1 MHSSMRQGEVMPEMK
16 HDPDLYPLWEVKEE
30 IRKKRYRLM
39 ARRSY
44 LELIKNVAIMA
55 ALVAIAVTQVF
66 FITTARGTDM
76 YPAIL
81 DGDILLGYRLN
92 STDLKND
99 VVVCEV
105 DGKDVVGRIVAK
117 GGDSVNITEDGT
129 LYVNGTEQTGEIAF
143 PTAPGSQTYPYTV
156 PEGCVYLLG
165 DYRTHT
171 TDSRDFGPVAVT
183 DIKAKV
189 VNIFRRRGI

>member
-1 MHSSMRQGEVMPEMK
+1 MK
-16 HDPDLYPLWEVKEE
+16 RDPNLYPLWEVKEE
-30 IRKKRYRLM
+30 IRKKRYRLA
-39 ARRSY
+39 ARRGY
-44 LELIKNVAIMA
+44 LELGKNVAIMA
-55 ALVAIAVTQVF
+55 VLLLVAFTQVF
-66 FITTARGTDM
+66 FITTAKGTDM
-76 YPAIL
+76 YPAVL
-81 DGDILLGYRLN
+81 DGDILLGYRL
-92 STDLKND
+92 TATYLKND

-105 DGKDVVGRIVAK
+105 DGKEVVGRIVARE
-117 GGDSVNITEDGT
+117 GDSVDITEDGT

-143 PTAPGSQTYPYTV
+143 PTNPGAQTYPYTV

-171 TDSRDFGPVAVT
+171 TDSRDFGPVEVK